1 MMVHEAPTR
10 DILQFSRF
18 YVHIPSTGTRSPMF
32 ATYPRALEWAE
43 DNTPLGDSFIVY
55 GERVQTTTLA
65 TGVC

>member
-10 DILQFSRF
+10 DILQYSRF
-18 YVHIPSTGTRSPMF
+18 YVCIPSTGTRSPMF

-43 DNTPLGDSFIVY
+43 NNTPLLDGFIVY
-55 GERVQTTTLA
+55 GECVQTITLA